1 MLVLQ
6 PERHIL
12 GLTVLLT
19 VGQPQELHRSWE
31 GEKSNQTFRIY
42 LLAPRSHNSHSGRAA
57 PASSNKAAQRYQ
69 KNVMEELF
77 LPNVCSMLPGYISLF
92 CRLWKNLVVLKLNGE
107 TAELLEEIKKGS
119 YIFLR
124 YFLVVPYNTFC
135 FLI

>member
-1 MLVLQ
+1 
-6 PERHIL
+6 
-12 GLTVLLT
+12 
-19 VGQPQELHRSWE
+19 
-31 GEKSNQTFRIY
+31 
-42 LLAPRSHNSHSGRAA
+42 
-57 PASSNKAAQRYQ
+57 
-69 KNVMEELF
+69 
-77 LPNVCSMLPGYISLF
+77 MLPGYISLF